1 MMQSMWFNLHV
12 KDLKSS
18 EQFYENLGFKI
29 NKNPDMLDKMVGISI
44 GETIVI
50 LIENN
55 HFENITHDKTLAQ
68 PNEVII
74 SLGVK
79 TNSEVDVLVQKVEQA
94 GGTIIDKPGFY
105 QGYYGAMFADPDGHK
120 YNFLVC

>member
-1 MMQSMWFNLHV
+1 MIQSMWFNLHV
-12 KDLKSS
+12 EDLERS
-18 EQFYENLGFKI
+18 EHFYKNLGFEI
-29 NKNPDMLDKMVGISI
+29 NKNPNMLDKMLGIQI
-44 GETIVI
+44 GKTIVI

-55 HFENITHDKTLAQ
+55 HFEKVTHNTVSSQ

-79 TNSEVDVLVQKVEQA
+79 TNEEVDALIKKVVES
-94 GGTIIDKPGFY
+94 GGKVIDEPGVY
-105 QGYYGAMFADPDGHK
+105 QGYYGATFADPDGHK

>member
-1 MMQSMWFNLHV
+1 MIQSMWFNLHV
-12 KDLKSS
+12 EDLERS
-18 EQFYENLGFKI
+18 EQFYRDLGFEI
-29 NKNPDMLDKMVGISI
+29 NKNPDMLDKMVGIKI
-44 GETIVI
+44 GQTIVI

-55 HFENITHDKTLAQ
+55 HFEKVTHESVSKQ

-79 TNSEVDVLVQKVEQA
+79 TNDEVDELMRKVESS
-94 GGTIIDKPGFY
+94 GGKVIDELGTY
-105 QGYYGAMFADPDGHK
+105 QGYYGATFADPDGHK

>member
-1 MMQSMWFNLHV
+1 MIQSMWFNLHV
-12 KDLKSS
+12 EDLARS
-18 EQFYENLGFKI
+18 EQFYKNLGFEI
-29 NKNPDMLDKMVGISI
+29 NKNPDMLDKMLGIQI
-44 GETIVI
+44 GQTIII

-55 HFENITHDKTLAQ
+55 HFEKVTHDTVSSQ

-79 TNSEVDVLVQKVEQA
+79 TNDEVDALIEKVIES
-94 GGTIIDKPGFY
+94 GGKVIDEPGVY
-105 QGYYGAMFADPDGHK
+105 QGYYGATFADPDGHK

>member
-1 MMQSMWFNLHV
+1 MIQSMWFNLHV
-12 KDLKSS
+12 KDLERS
-18 EQFYENLGFKI
+18 EQFYKNLGFEI
-29 NKNPDMLDKMVGISI
+29 NKNPDMLDKMLGIQI
-44 GETIVI
+44 GQTIII

-55 HFENITHDKTLAQ
+55 HFEKVTHDTVSSQ

-79 TNSEVDVLVQKVEQA
+79 TNDEVDALIEKVIES
-94 GGTIIDKPGFY
+94 GGKVIDEPGVY
-105 QGYYGAMFADPDGHK
+105 QGYYGATFADPDGHK

>member
-12 KDLKSS
+12 KDLKRS

-55 HFENITHDKTLAQ
+55 HFENITHEIGRAH
-68 PNEVII
+68 V
-74 SLGVK
+74 
-79 TNSEVDVLVQKVEQA
+79 
-94 GGTIIDKPGFY
+94 
-105 QGYYGAMFADPDGHK
+105 
-120 YNFLVC
+120 

>member
-1 MMQSMWFNLHV
+1 MTQSMWFNLHV
-12 KDLKSS
+12 EDLERS
-18 EQFYENLGFKI
+18 EQFYKNLGFEI
-29 NKNPDMLDKMVGISI
+29 NKNPDMLDKMVGIKI
-44 GETIVI
+44 GQTIMI

-55 HFENITHDKTLAQ
+55 HFEKVTHESVSKQ

-79 TNSEVDVLVQKVEQA
+79 TTDEVDELMHKVEVL
-94 GGTIIDKPGFY
+94 GGKVIDEPGTY
-105 QGYYGAMFADPDGHK
+105 QEYYGATFADPDGHK

>member
-1 MMQSMWFNLHV
+1 MIQSMWFNLHV
-12 KDLKSS
+12 EDLERS
-18 EQFYENLGFKI
+18 EQFYKNLGFEI
-29 NKNPDMLDKMVGISI
+29 NKNPDMLDKMVGIQI
-44 GETIVI
+44 GQTIII

-55 HFENITHDKTLAQ
+55 HFEKVTHDPVASQ

-79 TNSEVDVLVQKVEQA
+79 TNDEVDNLMKEVVELGGKV
-94 GGTIIDKPGFY
+94 IDEPGIY
-105 QGYYGAMFADPDGHK
+105 QGYYGATFADPDGHK